1 MESSRPIT
9 RLLADWRHGDEDAL
23 ARLLP
28 LVYDEL
34 RALAGSAMRGEPD
47 GHTLQ
52 PTSLVHEA
60 YLRLIDADID
70 WNDRVHFYA
79 VASRMMRRIL
89 IDHAR
94 ARRRDRRGG
103 GAVHVSLSATGEQA
117 GSDEARPDTVDFIA
131 LDRALDALAA
141 EDERK
146 ARALELRLFSGLGY
160 DEIGAV
166 LNVSAPTVHRDVRF
180 ATAWLHA
187 RLQADAKPPTA

>member
-1 MESSRPIT
+1 MDSSRPIT

-28 LVYDEL
+28 LVYEEL
-34 RALAGSAMRGEPD
+34 RGLAGSAMRAEPE

-60 YLRLIDADID
+60 YLRLFDADID

-79 VASRMMRRIL
+79 VASRIMRRIL

-94 ARRRDRRGG
+94 GRRRHRRGG
-103 GAVHVSLSATGEQA
+103 GAVHVSLGAAPEALAEDTG
-117 GSDEARPDTVDFIA
+117 PDLVDFIA
-131 LDRALDALAA
+131 LDRALDELAA
-141 EDERK
+141 QDERK
-146 ARALELRLFSGLGY
+146 AQALELRLFGGLNF

-166 LNVSAPTVHRDVRF
+166 LDVSGPTVHRDVRF

-187 RLQADAKPPTA
+187 RLQADADPPMR